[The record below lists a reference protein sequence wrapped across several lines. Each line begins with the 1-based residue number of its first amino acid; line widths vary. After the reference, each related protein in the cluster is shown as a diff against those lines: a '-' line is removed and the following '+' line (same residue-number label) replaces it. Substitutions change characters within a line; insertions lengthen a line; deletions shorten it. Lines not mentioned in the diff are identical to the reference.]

1 MIKKFL
7 FYLEIL
13 KSDIP
18 LYVYECLLLIF
29 VVVAILFVALKRKR
43 AGRGIILLIFVE
55 YLSLIYCT
63 TVFFRSAHDVG
74 AYNVRPF
81 WSYDRPELI
90 VPNIMNVLVFIP
102 TGFLLGFLVRNIKWW
117 AVMLIGVIISV
128 SIELL
133 QFCLKSGFSEFD
145 DVMHNST
152 GCLLGYG
159 LYCMLAWAIR
169 KFKQIARDDCT

>member
-1 MIKKFL
+1 M
-7 FYLEIL
+7 
-13 KSDIP
+13 
-18 LYVYECLLLIF
+18 
-29 VVVAILFVALKRKR
+29 
-43 AGRGIILLIFVE
+43 
-55 YLSLIYCT
+55 
-63 TVFFRSAHDVG
+63 
-74 AYNVRPF
+74 
-81 WSYDRPELI
+81 

-102 TGFLLGFLVRNIKWW
+102 TGLLLGFLVRSIKWW

-159 LYCMLAWAIR
+159 VYCLA
-169 KFKQIARDDCT
+169 ARGFRRVKRQNA